1 MRCKMFVFKYGR
13 TNEEETTLKIQIA
26 FELKRGVDS
35 EVKDVQD
42 QRENWSVDVE
52 RREDSLKDST
62 Q

>member
-1 MRCKMFVFKYGR
+1 MFVFKYGR

-42 QRENWSVDVE
+42 QREN
-52 RREDSLKDST
+52 
-62 Q
+62 